1 MAFAD
6 SGESADE
13 GNGKKVDITKTSKA
27 REQFKL
33 SKALSVLGVKASTFH
48 SLYVSGKRDKVR
60 EIKPTRF
67 CYVMACE

>member
-60 EIKPTRF
+60 KIKHIRF